1 MPARR
6 TMSGRTVERSGSPAT
21 KSTKTHKCGAAK
33 GIGTV
38 YSKKVNSVP
47 GGDLLARTIA
57 HRPPNEDRI
66 RGIAA

>member
-1 MPARR
+1 
-6 TMSGRTVERSGSPAT
+6 MSGRTVERSGSPAT
-21 KSTKTHKCGAAK
+21 ATAKSNKCGAAK